1 MKSLAEYASAKM
13 GHGKIINTFR
23 VPSKTT
29 KGLEY
34 TVEIDM
40 YGNMYCDCIYPKDNC
55 SHKKIIKYKYNENRN
70 YKKRR
75 I

>member
-1 MKSLAEYASAKM
+1 MKSLAEWASAKM

-40 YGNMYCDCIYPKDNC
+40 YGNMYCDCPALKVC
-55 SHKKIIKYKYNENRN
+55 SHIKVVKYKYNGKENN
-70 YKKRR
+70 
-75 I
+75 